1 MALFF
6 ESDLHRNVVLPRL
19 SRSPA
24 SPSCDLFAVWASYD
38 DWSMFHIKRHR
49 EESTSP
55 TKLDSNLDS
64 NVCITFEKLVSNGDS
79 LECVWCE
86 QLQHRNC
93 AKLSDDQY
101 CILKNLPTN
110 VVYFCFHKL
119 SSALAAAD
127 IIDEVN
133 STIRNT
139 LKYFELTLTNKFDR
153 ISKFKE
159 SSKQHQVT
167 LSNFSDKFGA
177 LAKDITSNNTQLV
190 TLKSQLDKLQKQS
203 YAAAVQGSNPTTNQ
217 ETGTNHSSIN
227 LAPPATSQDALR
239 NAVPS
244 VINEEKEAKT

>member
-1 MALFF
+1 
-6 ESDLHRNVVLPRL
+6 
-19 SRSPA
+19 
-24 SPSCDLFAVWASYD
+24 
-38 DWSMFHIKRHR
+38 MFCIKRHR

-55 TKLDSNLDS
+55 TKLDL
-64 NVCITFEKLVSNGDS
+64 NVCITCKKLVTNGDS

-93 AKLSDDQY
+93 AKLRDDQY
-101 CILKNLPTN
+101 CILETLPTN
-110 VVYFCFHKL
+110 NFCTPCFHKL
-119 SSALAAAD
+119 PSALAAAD
-127 IIDEVN
+127 ITDEIN
-133 STIRNT
+133 STIGNT
-139 LKYFELTLTNKFDR
+139 LKSFELTPQFP
-153 ISKFKE
+153 
-159 SSKQHQVT
+159 SKQHQVT
-167 LSNFSDKFGA
+167 LSNFSDKVGA